1 MLKQFAT
8 VVVSLVL
15 SVSLT
20 ACATSKGASPQEPG
34 VEQALDEPVTFT
46 NCGEQLTFNSAP
58 QRIITMND
66 HVTEVLLELGLGDR
80 IVGMGYGKAEPRP
93 DLAEQWAQIPSLAD
107 EYPSMEQILDANP
120 DLVVG
125 GMASAFN
132 EKEGRSREAF
142 AEHGIP
148 TFLFTEYCSEESFS
162 LDALSTDYTQLGQ
175 ATGTEDAAAGLVE
188 QVTSDLDEISD
199 AVAEDDPIPTFLYDS
214 GDAEPLTVG
223 GVGVGNLIVENAG
236 GTNLFADRERP
247 YTQTSWEQVAERAP
261 EAIIVLDY
269 GDRTAEQ
276 KIQFLTEHP
285 LMKTTP
291 AVKKG
296 RFVVV
301 PLDDFFES
309 PRLVDSTRTIA
320 RALHP
325 NAEI

>member
-8 VVVSLVL
+8 VVVSLAL

-20 ACATSKGASPQEPG
+20 ACATSKDASPQEPD
-34 VEQALDEPVTFT
+34 VEQALAEPVTFT
-46 NCGEQLTFNSAP
+46 NCDEQLTFEKAP

-93 DLAEQWAQIPSLAD
+93 DLAEQWDRIPALAD
-107 EYPSMEQILDANP
+107 EYPTMEQILDADP

-125 GMASAFN
+125 GMSSAFN

-142 AEHGIP
+142 AEHDIP
-148 TFLFTEYCSEESFS
+148 TFLFTEYCSEDSFS
-162 LDALSTDYTQLGQ
+162 LDALTTDYTQLGQ
-175 ATGTEDAAAGLVE
+175 ATGTEDAAQELVE
-188 QVTSDLDEISD
+188 EVSSSLEEISE
-199 AVAEDDPIPTFLYDS
+199 AVADDEPVPTFLYDS

-236 GTNLFADRERP
+236 GTNLFADGERP

-261 EAIIVLDY
+261 EAIVVLDY
-269 GDRTAEQ
+269 GDKTAEQ
-276 KIQFLTEHP
+276 KVQFLTEHP

-291 AVKKG
+291 AVKNE

-325 NAEI
+325 DAGV